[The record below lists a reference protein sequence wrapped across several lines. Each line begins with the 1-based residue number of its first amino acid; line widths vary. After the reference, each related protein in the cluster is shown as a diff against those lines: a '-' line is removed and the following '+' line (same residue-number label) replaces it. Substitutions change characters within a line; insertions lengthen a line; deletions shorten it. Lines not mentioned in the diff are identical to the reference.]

1 MFHLEIML
9 YSKLTLAYSQLVE
22 TPNLTFRYLIT
33 REVLKRKNILITIC
47 YFVRTSLFVLILF
60 SDKIKKLEFYNVKR
74 NTKPS

>member
-9 YSKLTLAYSQLVE
+9 YSKLTLTYSQLVE
-22 TPNLTFRYLIT
+22 TSNLTFRYLIT